1 MMCEVM
7 PTINE
12 DTPMSQ
18 RGSQSSGSDSD
29 SHFEQLM
36 VNMLDERDRLLDTL
50 RETQES
56 LSLAQQRLQDVI
68 YDRDSLQRQL
78 NSALPQDI
86 ESLTGGLTGSKGAD
100 PPEFAALTKELNAC
114 REQLL
119 EKEEEISEL
128 KAERNNTRL
137 LLEHLECLV
146 SRHERSLRMTV
157 VKRQAQSPSGVSSEV
172 EVLKALKSLFEHHK
186 ALDEKVRERLRV
198 SLERV
203 SALEEELAA
212 ANQEIVAL
220 REQNVHIQRKMASSE
235 GSTESEHLE
244 GMEPG
249 QKVHEKR
256 LSNGSI
262 DSTDETSQIVELQEL
277 LEKQNYEM
285 AQMKERLAAL
295 SSRVGEVEQEAETA
309 RKDLIKTEE
318 MNTKYQRDIREAMA
332 QKEDMEERIT
342 TLEKRYLSAQRE
354 STSIHDMNDKLEN
367 ELANKEAILRQME
380 EKNRQLQER
389 LELAEQKLQQ
399 TMRKA
404 ETLPEVEAELAQRIA
419 ALTKSDPTSSTS
431 SDDYQYVMEAKLQ
444 EMISIRRKA
453 EERHGNIEERMR
465 HLEGQ
470 LEEKN
475 QELQRARQREKM
487 NEEHNKRLSDTVDRL
502 LTESNERLQLH
513 LKERMAALEEKNV
526 LIQESET
533 FRKNLEESLHDKER
547 LAEEIEKLRSE
558 LDQLKMR
565 TGSLIEPT
573 ISRTHLDTS
582 AELRYSVGS
591 LVDSQSDYRATKVIR
606 RPRRGR
612 MGVRR
617 DEPKVKSLGDHE
629 WNRTQQIGVLSSHPF
644 ESDTEMSDIDDDD
657 RETIFSSMDL
667 LSPSGHSDAQTLA
680 MMLQEQLDAINKE
693 IRLIQEEKESTE
705 LRAEEIENRVASVSL
720 EGLNLARVHPGT
732 SITASVTASSLAS
745 SSPPSGHST
754 PKLTPRS
761 PAREMDRM
769 GVMTLPSDLR
779 KHRRKIAVVEE
790 DGREDKATI
799 KCETSPPPTPRAI
812 RMTHTLPSSYHNEA
826 RSLSASLEPESLG
839 LGSANSSQDSLHKA
853 PKKKGIKSSI
863 GRLFGKK
870 EKARLGQLRGFMET
884 EAAAQ
889 ESLGLGKLGTQAEK
903 DRRLKKKHE
912 LLEEARR
919 KGLPFAQWDGPT
931 VVAWLELWLGMPAW
945 YVAAC
950 RANVKSGAIMSA
962 LSDTEIQREI
972 GISNPLHRL
981 KLRLAIQEM
990 VSLTSPSAPPTSRT
1004 PSGNVWVTHEE
1015 MENLAAPAKTKES
1028 EEGSWAQ
1035 CPVFLQT
1042 LAYGDMNHE
1051 WIGNEW
1057 LPSLG
1062 LPQYRSYFMECLV
1075 DARMLDHLTKK
1086 DLRVHLKMVDSFHR
1100 TSLQYGIMC
1109 LKRLNYDRKE
1119 LERRREASQHEI
1131 KDVLV
1136 WSNDRVIR
1144 WIQAIGLR
1152 EYANNILESG
1162 VHGSLIALDENFDY
1176 SSLALLLQIPTQ
1188 NTQARQILERE
1199 YNNLL
1204 ALGTER
1210 RLDES
1215 DDKNFRRGSTWRRQF
1230 PPREVHGI
1238 SMMPG
1243 SSETLPAGFRLT
1255 TTSGQSRKMTTDDVV
1270 FSVYPT

>member
-1 MMCEVM
+1 MIFSDMNTV
-7 PTINE
+7 
-12 DTPMSQ
+12 
-18 RGSQSSGSDSD
+18 SGSPKV
-29 SHFEQLM
+29 H
-36 VNMLDERDRLLDTL
+36 
-50 RETQES
+50 
-56 LSLAQQRLQDVI
+56 
-68 YDRDSLQRQL
+68 
-78 NSALPQDI
+78 
-86 ESLTGGLTGSKGAD
+86 
-100 PPEFAALTKELNAC
+100 PPNGTRFYTFQEFAALTKELNAC

-212 ANQEIVAL
+212 ANQEIIAL
-220 REQNVHIQRKMASSE
+220 REQNVHIQRKIASSE

-244 GMEPG
+244 GMDPG

-419 ALTKSDPTSSTS
+419 ALTK
-431 SDDYQYVMEAKLQ
+431 
-444 EMISIRRKA
+444 A

-591 LVDSQSDYRATKVIR
+591 LVDSQSDYRTTKVIR

-617 DEPKVKSLGDHE
+617 DEAKVKSLGDHE

-732 SITASVTASSLAS
+732 TITASVTASSLAS

-799 KCETSPPPTPRAI
+799 KCETSPPPTPRAV
-812 RMTHTLPSSYHNEA
+812 RMTHTLPSSYHNDA
-826 RSLSASLEPESLG
+826 RSSLSASLEPESLG

-1270 FSVYPT
+1270 FSVYST